1 MQRLIGVADAAAADC
16 EQADQGLLVAEP
28 PWESTVARIRSAPVV
43 FCRKIPP
50 RVAGSRSWPP
60 RWRRY
65 STRPRGTPRSG
76 RSWPGRLA
84 THAGQAGMGTRGCQ
98 PVSPPAEFTGGL
110 PVGVVM
116 QRLQGH
122 HRGYLRGRDR
132 RPGPPPE
139 GRTGPH
145 NRHPERLRP
154 GARPG
159 TRTCCPPE
167 PLPSQSAASRNCRPA
182 RLEPCM
188 RNHLRPSN
196 TKPAKGHHLAAF
208 SARS

>member
-1 MQRLIGVADAAAADC
+1 MHCLMGVADAAAADR
-16 EQADQGLLVAEP
+16 EQAGQGLLVTEP
-28 PWESTVARIRSAPVV
+28 PWESAVARIWSASVIFAGRFRRGLRAAGRGRGGRVV
-43 FCRKIPP
+43 DGG
-50 RVAGSRSWPP
+50 RVGYRDPAGHGLEG
-60 RWRRY
+60 WRLM
-65 STRPRGTPRSG
+65 PSG
-76 RSWPGRLA
+76 WD
-84 THAGQAGMGTRGCQ
+84 GTRRCQ
-98 PVSPPAEFTGGL
+98 PVSQPAEFTGGL

-122 HRGYLRGRDR
+122 RRGYLRGRDR